1 MSEHPSSIALEA
13 FACGESVSTV
23 REHVEGCAECR
34 SFVDRMTQAS
44 ATFAADAGSIEAM
57 LQRASA
63 SAERPSAAPDNVV
76 PLALKKADKRLALLP
91 LLAVAAGVLLWLRI
105 GSGPSPATLADNST
119 AKATDISIPGEPE
132 TSFKGGLL
140 LAVVRERA
148 GDQTRFV
155 SKVGI
160 RGGDRLRIEV
170 ALDRSA
176 TILAGVLGE
185 DGTFLD
191 LMPEGVRAA
200 GTHFSEQAAHFDS
213 EPTRG
218 WILVGSADAI
228 ARSKAAHAPR
238 GDVTVMR
245 LEWEGP

>member
-1 MSEHPSSIALEA
+1 MNEHPSSIALEA
-13 FACGESVSTV
+13 FACGERSEAV
-23 REHVEGCAECR
+23 RTHLETCGDCR
-34 SFVDRMTQAS
+34 SFVERVAQQSAS
-44 ATFAADAGSIEAM
+44 FADDARGIDDV
-57 LQRASA
+57 LQRATA
-63 SAERPSAAPDNVV
+63 SVAENVV
-76 PLALKKADKRLALLP
+76 PIARKKVDKRLALLP
-91 LLAVAAGVLLWLRI
+91 IVAVAAGVLLWLRV
-105 GSGPSPATLADNST
+105 GSGPAPVTLADNST
-119 AKATDISIPGEPE
+119 VTNAGDSVPGEPE

-140 LAVVRERA
+140 VAVVRERD
-148 GDQTRFV
+148 GDQRRFV

-185 DGTFLD
+185 DGAFLD

-218 WILVGSADAI
+218 WILVGPADAI
-228 ARSKAAHAPR
+228 ARSKAARAPQA
-238 GDVTVMR
+238 GVTAMR